1 MSSGAYMKYGYY
13 TIILLILVVLISTSG
28 CASKSPEDASE
39 ASVIAFLN
47 AVNEGDTG
55 FAFGMYEGKDF
66 LAPASIKMTFNN
78 KGMDKNSIKEINVV
92 SKELSETIAI
102 LKVECSVSSFDLVG
116 RETDDSII
124 PIYFR
129 AQDSDVGW
137 IITRVSFDYPLT
149 MDDATLVDIEVEK
162 GNIDLI
168 ADNAVLIGVA
178 SLIML
183 GSGLY
188 LDKKEKAKKKEK
200 GRVIDLSNAT
210 PLQKEVIS
218 QYVKLVPAQ
227 QSKVG
232 SKTTVDVWVK
242 NFAQQ
247 PYKNFAMK
255 AKFGNTVDVENPN
268 LFFDTIA
275 PGETAKKTWIIKPK
289 VSGWVSIEE
298 PTVVFEYASTKYIGV
313 LDPVWVQ
320 VQ

>member
-1 MSSGAYMKYGYY
+1 
-13 TIILLILVVLISTSG
+13 
-28 CASKSPEDASE
+28 
-39 ASVIAFLN
+39 
-47 AVNEGDTG
+47 
-55 FAFGMYEGKDF
+55 
-66 LAPASIKMTFNN
+66 
-78 KGMDKNSIKEINVV
+78 MDN
-92 SKELSETIAI
+92 
-102 LKVECSVSSFDLVG
+102 
-116 RETDDSII
+116 
-124 PIYFR
+124 
-129 AQDSDVGW
+129 
-137 IITRVSFDYPLT
+137 
-149 MDDATLVDIEVEK
+149 ATLVDIEVEK

-188 LDKKEKAKKKEK
+188 LDKKEKATKKEK
-200 GRVIDLSNAT
+200 GRVIDISNAT
-210 PLQKEVIS
+210 PLQKEVIA

-247 PYKNFAMK
+247 PYKNLAMK

-298 PTVVFEYASTKYIGV
+298 PTVVLEYASTKYIGV